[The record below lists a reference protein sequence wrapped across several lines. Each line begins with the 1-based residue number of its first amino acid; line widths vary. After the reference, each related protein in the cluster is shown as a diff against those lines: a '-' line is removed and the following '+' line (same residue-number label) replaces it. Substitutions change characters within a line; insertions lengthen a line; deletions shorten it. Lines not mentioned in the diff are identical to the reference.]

1 MKKLIVVILCYV
13 FLTACGTEKVEISK
27 NRTRM
32 LSKDLLLSVTNS
44 EIKVSCRKSYITF
57 RLDIVDYKPKAQVD
71 CFEMKQIAN
80 MMYLVDDHETKY
92 FINVQD
98 WINWGLE
105 KWVLFFDIFLYK
117 L

>member
-32 LSKDLLLSVTNS
+32 LSKDLLLSVS
-44 EIKVSCRKSYITF
+44 DDEIKVSCGNQSATF
-57 RLDIVDYKPKAQVD
+57 NLGVVTDYPNAKFS
-71 CFEMKQIAN
+71 CFKMKQIASMRYFVEDEN
-80 MMYLVDDHETKY
+80 TKY